1 MDVVVYQVYR
11 DEELVE
17 LALARE
23 RPDVVDVEKDDPRDG
38 DSVHEGC
45 RGELV
50 STVSNSSTICPFCQC
65 PSFINWPFALT

>member
-23 RPDVVDVEKDDPRDG
+23 RPDVVDVEKDDPYDG
-38 DSVHEGC
+38 DSVH
-45 RGELV
+45 
-50 STVSNSSTICPFCQC
+50 
-65 PSFINWPFALT
+65 